1 MLFAAVK
8 QSAVVIIFDWGYD
21 KKNENINLKK
31 IQNTLS
37 GMMSEMHLNSLSNH
51 LSNHL
56 FVTFPAYIAT
66 QRRNDTP
73 L

>member
-37 GMMSEMHLNSLSNH
+37 GMKSEMHLNP

-56 FVTFPAYIAT
+56 FVT
-66 QRRNDTP
+66 
-73 L
+73 